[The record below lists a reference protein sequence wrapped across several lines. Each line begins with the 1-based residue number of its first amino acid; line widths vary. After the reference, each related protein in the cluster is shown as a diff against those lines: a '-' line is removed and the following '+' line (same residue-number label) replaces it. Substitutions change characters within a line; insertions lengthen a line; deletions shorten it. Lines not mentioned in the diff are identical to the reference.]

1 MHQYR
6 PESIDWERGDIE
18 LPLAPTPGAL
28 APGIAI
34 STAEGGLA
42 GRIPRLGLGPGGR
55 RKSLRFAL
63 APALVLL
70 ACCPRASAAEAPAG
84 PDAAARLDWMAA
96 QDLPPEQRA
105 ALAPVAP
112 GCCGAF
118 IDNSKSFG
126 DDPGG
131 GRARFTATEGFTQTG
146 PDTIRLGGEVTVA
159 EGPRRIANNGV
170 TIIDHAAGTYQLEGD
185 VEFREPGILLRGASA
200 LIDNRGNSSR
210 VETARYTLHASGIHG
225 AAQTI
230 VYDSASG
237 RVTLDQGEFSRCEPV
252 APFWTLAAKTMT
264 LDPEAGRGTATD
276 LRLRLGG
283 ATVFRYPFAL
293 AFPIGDQRVSGLLP
307 PSIGST
313 RTGGLDIEAPW
324 YLNLAPH
331 YDATLLPRLIS
342 DRGAMLG
349 AEFRYLANW
358 SMNTLRLSWLGDDRL
373 HDPALAGIAESDSPP
388 VANRWYA
395 DFQHNGALGDN
406 WRTLVD
412 FTAVSDRDWF
422 IDLAGGGLDA
432 TTRNHLNR
440 QARLSFR
447 SEALQAD
454 LDLQRIELI
463 DPLADALNIAKP
475 FDRLPHF
482 RFRTGADLGANFRLG
497 LAGQLAAFDRNLNEN
512 LIATERIEAGA
523 LVKGRRAN
531 LSPRLDWS
539 VETPGAFLRAG
550 AGREIVHYE
559 LERQAAGSPAN
570 PGLGLT
576 TFSIDGGLVF
586 ERGLR
591 GGTSGGKSGGNGI
604 QTLEPR
610 LFYLYREHE
619 DQRLLPVFDSSE
631 LNFGFH
637 QLFRERRFSGGDR
650 FADAD
655 QLGIALT
662 SRLLDGDGR
671 ERGRLSLG
679 QIHYFRDRLVSLAN
693 PLRQWAP
700 LYSPVAGTSALAG
713 EVEYHAG
720 RNWRLAADLQWNEHH
735 RQIDEGSL
743 QLRYQRDS
751 ERLFNFSWRYRSLV
765 RATPFLTRAGISPGI
780 DQTDISAAWPLSA
793 RWKLLGRWN
802 YDHANSRNLEAFAG
816 VEYRNCCAT
825 IRVIAREWL
834 DEYELFVPNVPPNR
848 GVYVQFVLH
857 GIGNLAGGGL
867 SELLSDGIQGF
878 RDPDRI

>member
-1 MHQYR
+1 MAA
-6 PESIDWERGDIE
+6 ER
-18 LPLAPTPGAL
+18 LPPPQRAAGA
-28 APGIAI
+28 
-34 STAEGGLA
+34 
-42 GRIPRLGLGPGGR
+42 
-55 RKSLRFAL
+55 AL
-63 APALVLL
+63 APA
-70 ACCPRASAAEAPAG
+70 
-84 PDAAARLDWMAA
+84 
-96 QDLPPEQRA
+96 
-105 ALAPVAP
+105 
-112 GCCGAF
+112 CCGAF
-118 IDNSKSFG
+118 IDNSKSSG

-131 GRARFTATEGFTQTG
+131 DGARFTASAGFTQTG
-146 PDTIRLGGEVTVA
+146 PDTIRLGGEVTVT
-159 EGPRRIANNGV
+159 EGPRRIANIGMTV
-170 TIIDHAAGTYQLEGD
+170 IDRAAGTYQLEGD

-200 LIDNRGNSSR
+200 LIDNRDNSSR
-210 VETARYTLHASGIHG
+210 IETARYVLHASGIHG
-225 AAQTI
+225 AAETI
-230 VYDSASG
+230 VYDSESG
-237 RVTLDQGEFSRCEPV
+237 RVMLDHGEFSRCEPV
-252 APFWTLAAKTMT
+252 DPFWTLSARAMT
-264 LDPEAGRGTATD
+264 LDPDAGRGTATD

-283 ATVFRYPFAL
+283 ATVFRYPFAV

-307 PSIGST
+307 PGIGST

-358 SMNTLRLSWLGDDRL
+358 SMNTLRLSWLGNDRL
-373 HDPALAGIAESDSPP
+373 HDPALANIAGSDSPP

-395 DFQHNGALGDN
+395 DFQHNGALDDN

-422 IDLAGGGLDA
+422 VDLAGGGLDA
-432 TTRNHLNR
+432 TMRNHLNR
-440 QARLSFR
+440 QARLSYR
-447 SEALQAD
+447 SETLQAD

-463 DPLADALNIAKP
+463 DPLADALDIAKP

-482 RFRTGADLGANFRLG
+482 RFRAGAELGANFRLG
-497 LAGQLAAFDRNLNEN
+497 LDGQLAAFDRNLNQS
-512 LIATERIEAGA
+512 LIAIERVEAGA

-539 VETPGAFLRAG
+539 VETPGAFLRAS
-550 AGREIVHYE
+550 AGHEIVRYD
-559 LERQAAGSPAN
+559 LERQAAGGPAD

-586 ERGLR
+586 ERGPR
-591 GGTSGGKSGGNGI
+591 GGKSGGKGI

-619 DQRLLPVFDSSE
+619 DQRLLPVFDSAE

-655 QLGIALT
+655 QLGIAFT
-662 SRLLDGDGR
+662 SRLLDGGGR
-671 ERGRLSLG
+671 ERGRLSVG
-679 QIHYFRDRLVSLAN
+679 RIHYFRDRLVSLAN

-700 LYSPVAGTSALAG
+700 LYSPVASTSALAG
-713 EVEYHAG
+713 EIEYRAG
-720 RNWRLAADLQWNEHH
+720 RNWRLAADIQWNEHH
-735 RQIDEGSL
+735 RQVDEGSL
-743 QLRYQRDS
+743 QLRYQRAS
-751 ERLFNFSWRYRSLV
+751 ERLFNVSWRYRSLV
-765 RATPFLTRAGISPGI
+765 RATPFPTRAGIDANIDPGI

-793 RWKLLGRWN
+793 NWKLLGRWN

-825 IRVIAREWL
+825 VRVIAREWL

-848 GVYVQFVLH
+848 GVYVQFTLH

-867 SELLSDGIQGF
+867 SELLSDGIRGF
-878 RDPDRI
+878 SDPDRI

>member
-1 MHQYR
+1 MGLGR
-6 PESIDWERGDIE
+6 KPRWFAFV
-18 LPLAPTPGAL
+18 PAL
-28 APGIAI
+28 A
-34 STAEGGLA
+34 
-42 GRIPRLGLGPGGR
+42 
-55 RKSLRFAL
+55 
-63 APALVLL
+63 LL

-96 QDLPPEQRA
+96 QDLPPEQGAKLA
-105 ALAPVAP
+105 ALAP

-118 IDNSKSFG
+118 IDNSKSSG

-200 LIDNRGNSSR
+200 LIDNRDNSSR

-283 ATVFRYPFAL
+283 ATVFRYPFAV
-293 AFPIGDQRVSGLLP
+293 AFPISDQRVSGLLP

-358 SMNTLRLSWLGDDRL
+358 SMNTVRLSWLGDDRL
-373 HDPALAGIAESDSPP
+373 HDPALAGIAGSDSPP

-454 LDLQRIELI
+454 FDLQRIELI

-523 LVKGRRAN
+523 LVKGRRVN

-559 LERQAAGSPAN
+559 LERQAAGSPAD

-576 TFSIDGGLVF
+576 TFSIGGGLVF

-713 EVEYHAG
+713 EIEYRAG

>member
-1 MHQYR
+1 
-6 PESIDWERGDIE
+6 
-18 LPLAPTPGAL
+18 
-28 APGIAI
+28 
-34 STAEGGLA
+34 
-42 GRIPRLGLGPGGR
+42 
-55 RKSLRFAL
+55 
-63 APALVLL
+63 
-70 ACCPRASAAEAPAG
+70 
-84 PDAAARLDWMAA
+84 MAA
-96 QDLPPEQRA
+96 QDLPPEQGAKLA
-105 ALAPVAP
+105 ALAP

-118 IDNSKSFG
+118 IDNSKSSG

-131 GRARFTATEGFTQTG
+131 DGARFTATEGFTQTG

-200 LIDNRGNSSR
+200 LIDNRDNSSR

-252 APFWTLAAKTMT
+252 APFWTLSAKTMT

-373 HDPALAGIAESDSPP
+373 HDPALAGIAGSDSPP

-454 LDLQRIELI
+454 FDLQRIELI

-482 RFRTGADLGANFRLG
+482 RFRTGADLGANFRFG
-497 LAGQLAAFDRNLNEN
+497 LDGQLAAFDRNLNEN

-559 LERQAAGSPAN
+559 LERQAAGSPAD

-591 GGTSGGKSGGNGI
+591 GGTSGGKSSGNGI

>member
-1 MHQYR
+1 MCC
-6 PESIDWERGDIE
+6 PINT
-18 LPLAPTPGAL
+18 L
-28 APGIAI
+28 
-34 STAEGGLA
+34 
-42 GRIPRLGLGPGGR
+42 RLRFWLCFR
-55 RKSLRFAL
+55 RKSRWFAFVPAL
-63 APALVLL
+63 ALL
-70 ACCPRASAAEAPAG
+70 ACCARATAAEAPAG
-84 PDAAARLDWMAA
+84 PAAAARLDWIAA
-96 QDLPPEQRA
+96 EELPPRQRA
-105 ALAPVAP
+105 AVAP
-112 GCCGAF
+112 ACCGAF
-118 IDNSKSFG
+118 IDNSKSSG
-126 DDPGG
+126 DDPAGDG
-131 GRARFTATEGFTQTG
+131 TRFTATAGFTQTG
-146 PDTIRLGGEVTVA
+146 PDSIRLGGEVTVT
-159 EGPRRIANNGV
+159 EGPRRIANTGV
-170 TIIDHAAGTYQLEGD
+170 TIIDHAAGTYQLDGE

-200 LIDNRGNSSR
+200 LIDNRDNSSR
-210 VETARYTLHASGIHG
+210 IETARYVLHASGIHG
-225 AAQTI
+225 AAETI
-230 VYDSASG
+230 VYDSESG
-237 RVTLDQGEFSRCEPV
+237 RVMLDQGEFSRCEPL
-252 APFWTLAAKTMT
+252 APFWTLSAKAMT
-264 LDPEAGRGTATD
+264 LDPDAGRGTATD

-283 ATVFRYPFAL
+283 TTVFRYPFAV

-313 RTGGLDIEAPW
+313 RSGGLDIEAPW

-349 AEFRYLANW
+349 TEFRYLADW

-373 HDPALAGIAESDSPP
+373 YDPALANIAGSDSPR
-388 VANRWYA
+388 VANRWHA
-395 DFQHNGALGDN
+395 DFQHHGALGDN
-406 WRTLVD
+406 WRTMVD
-412 FTAVSDRDWF
+412 FAAVSDRDWF

-432 TTRNHLNR
+432 ATRNHLNR
-440 QARLSFR
+440 QARLRYR
-447 SEALQAD
+447 SKALQAD

-463 DPLADALNIAKP
+463 DPLADALNLAKP

-497 LAGQLAAFDRNLNEN
+497 LDGQFAAFDRNLNEN
-512 LIATERIEAGA
+512 LIAIERIEAGA
-523 LVKGRRAN
+523 LVKGRRVN
-531 LSPRLDWS
+531 LSPRVDWS
-539 VETPGAFLRAG
+539 METPGAFLRAG
-550 AGREIVHYE
+550 AGHQIVRYN
-559 LERQAAGSPAN
+559 LERQAAGSPAD

-576 TFSIDGGLVF
+576 NLSIGGGLVF

-591 GGTSGGKSGGNGI
+591 GGNGGGDGI

-619 DQRLLPVFDSSE
+619 DQRRLPVFDSSE

-662 SRLLDGDGR
+662 SRLLDGNGR
-671 ERGRLSLG
+671 ERGRISLG

-693 PLRQWAP
+693 PQRQWAP
-700 LYSPVAGTSALAG
+700 LYSPVASTSALAG

-720 RNWRLAADLQWNEHH
+720 RNWRLAADIQWNEHH
-735 RQIDEGSL
+735 RQVDEGSL

-751 ERLFNFSWRYRSLV
+751 ERLFNVSWRYRSLV
-765 RATPFLTRAGISPGI
+765 RATPFPTRAGIDAGI
-780 DQTDISAAWPLSA
+780 DFSINQTDISAAWPLSA
-793 RWKLLGRWN
+793 NWKLLGRWN

-825 IRVIAREWL
+825 VRVIAREWL

-878 RDPDRI
+878 RDPDQI